1 MNRCFRL
8 PLLTLTALATTS
20 VVGYADEKAVDWL
33 YLTGKGTWA
42 EQSISV
48 SQYPHEEPVP
58 TEASRLW
65 WEQHQDD
72 RMVTRVRREHKET
85 LSPGTRVRIN
95 QSYAQHRVSAGTE
108 LTVLQVLESGILL
121 TDGSTSFLIAPE
133 NYSILSIPVP
143 SEVSDLLRLESDAE
157 PDSRKIAWFTE
168 ALQGEVAYD
177 LDLSDPDAGTLQQ
190 QIRLNNQSDLTISAE
205 GFSYQPDGPQ
215 ATPFARTLETAS
227 TVSADQASEVITDY
241 QALIEYPHAITVAAQ
256 SETWLPVASM
266 PVATDNDF
274 YFQWRFNTTRN
285 QAAQWR
291 LSLTAEEALPRLAG
305 PAAVS
310 WFDQQRATID
320 SQFRRTTEQAAILN
334 LGQNDQVTL
343 TAEQESDD
351 SVWNLTF
358 HNHLDQDVAVELDMT
373 YQVSGMNQPV
383 SRVIS
388 MDLPPGS
395 HTRQVRGQPS
405 GIEEI

>member
-8 PLLTLTALATTS
+8 PLLTLTAFSMTT
-20 VVGYADEKAVDWL
+20 VIGYADENAVDWL
-33 YLTGKGTWA
+33 YLTGQGTWA
-42 EQSISV
+42 EQTITV
-48 SQYPHEEPVP
+48 QQYPHEASVP
-58 TEASRLW
+58 TEATRVW

-72 RMVTRVRREHKET
+72 RMTTRLRREHKDI

-95 QSYAQHRVSAGTE
+95 QAYAQHRVSAGTE
-108 LTVLQVLESGILL
+108 LTVLQVLDTGILL

-133 NYSILSIPVP
+133 NYSILSVPVP
-143 SEVSDLLRLESDAE
+143 SEGADLLRLESDAE
-157 PDSRKIAWFTE
+157 AGSRKMAWFIE

-190 QIRLNNQSDLTISAE
+190 QVRLNNQSDLTFKAD

-215 ATPFARTLETAS
+215 VTPFARTLEAAAPIS
-227 TVSADQASEVITDY
+227 SDQPSEIIADY

-266 PVATDNDF
+266 PVTTDSDF
-274 YFQWRFNTTRN
+274 YFQWHFNPTSN
-285 QAAQWR
+285 QSAQWR
-291 LSLTAEEALPRLAG
+291 LSVTAEETLPRLAG
-305 PAAVS
+305 PASVS
-310 WFDQQRATID
+310 WFDQQRATIS
-320 SQFRRTTEQAAILN
+320 SQFRRSTDQTAMLS

-343 TAEQESDD
+343 TAERESDD
-351 SVWNLTF
+351 SVWNLTLF
-358 HNHLDQDVAVELDMT
+358 NHLDQEVAVELDMT

-388 MDLPPGS
+388 LDLPPGS

-405 GIEEI
+405 GIEEL